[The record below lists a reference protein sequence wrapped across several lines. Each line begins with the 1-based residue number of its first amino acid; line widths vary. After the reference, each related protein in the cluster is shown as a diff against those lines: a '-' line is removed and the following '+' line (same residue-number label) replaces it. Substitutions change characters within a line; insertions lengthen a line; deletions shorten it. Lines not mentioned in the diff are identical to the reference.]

1 VPPRQIQLLLL
12 TLGTL
17 SCAHK
22 PGGPSPAPLL
32 PAKVPSPTITSCAHK
47 PPIDTTLHQADDVEE
62 MPIRR
67 TSPPMVYPPEDRQ
80 ARVQGVVMVSGIID
94 GRGRIEVRS
103 IHIVESVSPGLDREA
118 IQVLSQS
125 TFWPGCIAGNPVRA
139 RVQLPVAFS
148 LR

>member
-1 VPPRQIQLLLL
+1 
-12 TLGTL
+12 
-17 SCAHK
+17 
-22 PGGPSPAPLL
+22 
-32 PAKVPSPTITSCAHK
+32 
-47 PPIDTTLHQADDVEE
+47 
-62 MPIRR
+62 
-67 TSPPMVYPPEDRQ
+67 MVYPPEDRQ